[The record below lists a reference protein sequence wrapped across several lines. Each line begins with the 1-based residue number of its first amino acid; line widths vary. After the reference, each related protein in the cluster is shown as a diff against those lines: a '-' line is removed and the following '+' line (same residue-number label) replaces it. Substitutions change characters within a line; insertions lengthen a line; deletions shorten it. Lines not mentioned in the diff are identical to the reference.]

1 MAAVPAALC
10 NEIRIDAQRRIV
22 QEHAPVHL
30 AHIDQ
35 AVPTGRDEPDRA
47 FEVERQPQ
55 IPRKV
60 VQRAN
65 RQDAQGDTRAGKHR
79 RGGSNT
85 AVSATDYDPVET
97 RPRAFR
103 AGGNLA
109 LYSIGDP
116 GAWHYSDR
124 RVEIVRR
131 AASRD
136 LLPRPIDP

>member
-1 MAAVPAALC
+1 
-10 NEIRIDAQRRIV
+10 V

-60 VQRAN
+60 VQRAK
-65 RQDAQGDTRAGKHR
+65 RQDAQGDTRAGEHR

-97 RPRAFR
+97 RPRVFR

-116 GAWHYSDR
+116 AVWHNSDR
-124 RVEIVRR
+124 SVEIVRR
-131 AASRD
+131 AASRAP
-136 LLPRPIDP
+136 LPRPIDP